1 MSNSTVRTP
10 FYETRNLFIN
20 YLGYSRPLS
29 YDEWKILPSEDKA
42 AALFVQFFEQITYAW
57 YKQDTFLRYSTDED
71 GVSTALQ
78 YLQKNVPIL
87 EKDPKKFTAAYI
99 YRVSYNCLYCLCHD
113 IKIAKERAE
122 KEMRNIV
129 EGPDGPMD
137 LFDFLE
143 AVCEDSPLS
152 EEDRVHF
159 WELVGDDETTLKIVD
174 ELLGD
179 HDKHKRISEE
189 RRASII
195 EELKSKLAKFSVVF
209 Q

>member
-1 MSNSTVRTP
+1 MANSTVRTP

-29 YDEWKILPSEDKA
+29 YDDWKVLPSEDKA
-42 AALFVQFFEQITYAW
+42 AALFVQFFDQITYAW

-71 GVSTALQ
+71 GVSTVLQ
-78 YLQKNVPIL
+78 YLQKNVSIL

-122 KEMRNIV
+122 REMRNVV

-143 AVCEDSPLS
+143 AVCESSPLS
-152 EEDRVHF
+152 EDERVDF
-159 WELVGDDETTLKIVD
+159 WDIVGQDETTLKVVD
-174 ELLGD
+174 ELLGE
-179 HDKHKRISEE
+179 HEIHKRISAE

-195 EELKSKLAKFSVVF
+195 EELKSKLSKFAVAF